1 MICLIRDYRA
11 VTVITAESP
20 APTPTDAAPTPER
33 AALAGAIDAQARR
46 MDQLSAAIVR
56 ATSQVAWSGRA
67 AERFRARAAERSREC
82 LQLAVALRA
91 SAERVHAAAM
101 AAAQAERHAAA
112 GQPGQPGHPG
122 QPGQD
127 AGDESGHS
135 QIIGTISGMA
145 GGTMPGV
152 ASGTMPGVASGA
164 GVGGTGGVGGARGS
178 GGGSSSGRTDGA
190 SAGAASGAGT
200 RGPAR

>member
-20 APTPTDAAPTPER
+20 APAPTDAAPTPER

-56 ATSQVAWSGRA
+56 ATSQVTWSGRA

-91 SAERVHAAAM
+91 SAERVHAAAV
-101 AAAQAERHAAA
+101 AAAQAEQQA
-112 GQPGQPGHPG
+112 GQDVGTEGTGHT
-122 QPGQD
+122 
-127 AGDESGHS
+127 
-135 QIIGTISGMA
+135 QIVGTISGMA

-152 ASGTMPGVASGA
+152 ASGADTAN
-164 GVGGTGGVGGARGS
+164 TH
-178 GGGSSSGRTDGA
+178 
-190 SAGAASGAGT
+190 
-200 RGPAR
+200 GPAR

>member
-20 APTPTDAAPTPER
+20 APAPTDAAPTPER

-56 ATSQVAWSGRA
+56 ATSQVTWSGRA

-91 SAERVHAAAM
+91 SAERVHAAAV
-101 AAAQAERHAAA
+101 AAAQAAQAAQHAAA
-112 GQPGQPGHPG
+112 GQSGSPGH
-122 QPGQD
+122 D
-127 AGDESGHS
+127 AGNEGKGHAE
-135 QIIGTISGMA
+135 IVGTISGMV
-145 GGTMPGV
+145 GGTMSGL
-152 ASGTMPGVASGA
+152 ASGGTAGTASTAGTAPGA
-164 GVGGTGGVGGARGS
+164 GSGTH
-178 GGGSSSGRTDGA
+178 
-190 SAGAASGAGT
+190 
-200 RGPAR
+200 GPVR